1 MALFLGLG
9 AAWAQPAVRLNLY
22 SSYTDNLFQSSQ
34 PRADWVNLLYAD
46 LDWGLGPSA
55 GLYYTG
61 NASLFRQYPELFNH
75 AHLLGVNYLREG
87 LAGELRAGASLSARL
102 DRRLYEYR
110 DYAGGGVFA
119 EAKRYLREDLVGR
132 VGYALK
138 VQEYL
143 NVSRQSYVEQSASAR
158 LTRFLPSRTT
168 LDLRAELGIK
178 SYLRRGEVSPPV
190 PTLTSAGPEIWINSY
205 MEQEE
210 VFPPGADRGRHLVQ
224 GSGGLKLAQSLGE
237 RTGLQLEY
245 TRQHSFSGQGRFLFG
260 PLYDFDDELFSD
272 RYSFQG
278 QSLGL
283 RLKHLGRWGAQL
295 ELGGQLGSRNYI
307 ERLAL
312 DLEGF
317 PLGLDQKR
325 RDRWQLLDL
334 ELVRFFQPARGPGL
348 ELGLH
353 WSYRRTNSND
363 PYYDAGV
370 STYSAGLEYA
380 F

>member
-1 MALFLGLG
+1 MKVLVAALLLGLG
-9 AAWAQPAVRLNLY
+9 TARAQPAVRLNLY

-34 PRADWVNLLYAD
+34 PHADWVNLLYVD
-46 LDWGLGPSA
+46 LDWGLGGNT

-61 NASLFRQYPELFNH
+61 NASLFREYSELFNH
-75 AHLLGVNYLREG
+75 AHVLGLNYARDG
-87 LAGELRAGASLSARL
+87 RAGELRAGASLSARL
-102 DRRLYEYR
+102 DRRLYDYR
-110 DYAGGGVFA
+110 DFAGGGAFV

-132 VGYALK
+132 AGYTLRL
-138 VQEYL
+138 QEYL
-143 NVSRQSYVEQSASAR
+143 KVSRQSYAEQSANAR

-168 LDLRAELGIK
+168 VDLRAELGVK
-178 SYLRRGEVSPPV
+178 SYLRRGEVF
-190 PTLTSAGPEIWINSY
+190 L
-205 MEQEE
+205 
-210 VFPPGADRGRHLVQ
+210 PGADRGRHLVQ
-224 GSGGLKLAQSLGE
+224 GSGDLKLAQSLGQ

-272 RYSFQG
+272 RYSYQG
-278 QSLGL
+278 QTLGL
-283 RLKHLGRWGAQL
+283 TLKHLGLWDSQL
-295 ELGGQLGSRNYI
+295 ELSGQLGSRNYV

-312 DLEGF
+312 DLDGF

-325 RDRWQLLDL
+325 RDRWQLLKL
-334 ELVRFFQPARGPGL
+334 ELIRFFQPARGPGL

-370 STYSAGLEYA
+370 NTYSAGLQTS